1 MLYAYRQRKQ
11 NLPKNRLM
19 EKAVNLV
26 VIGGSWGGLQASLS
40 ILSGLP
46 ESFPVPVILI
56 LHRLRNFESDLQGLY
71 RKKLSLQVQEV
82 EEKEK
87 IRPGFLYI
95 APSNYHVLIEKD
107 QTFSLDVSEYENYS
121 RPSIDVTFK
130 SASEV
135 YGSSTAGILLS
146 GASKDGSKGLK
157 QIKENGGMVIAQD
170 PEEAEVDTMPLSAI
184 NIMPDCR
191 VMTLKK
197 IHEFL
202 LSVE

>member
-1 MLYAYRQRKQ
+1 
-11 NLPKNRLM
+11 M
-19 EKAVNLV
+19 EQATNIIM
-26 VIGGSWGGLQASLS
+26 IGGSWGGLKASMS

-46 ESFPVPVILI
+46 AGYPFPVILV
-56 LHRLRNFESDLQGLY
+56 LHRLKNFESDLQGIF
-71 RKKLSLQVQEV
+71 RKKLSLQVREI

-87 IRPGFLYI
+87 IIPGCVYI

-130 SASEV
+130 NASEV
-135 YGSSTAGILLS
+135 YGAGTAGILLS
-146 GASKDGSKGLK
+146 GASKDGSQGLK
-157 QIKENGGMVIAQD
+157 QIQEKGGMALVQD

-184 NIMPDCR
+184 SLIPECR
-191 VMTLKK
+191 VMTLDK

-202 LSVE
+202 LSLR

>member
-1 MLYAYRQRKQ
+1 MKQ
-11 NLPKNRLM
+11 
-19 EKAVNLV
+19 AVNLV
-26 VIGGSWGGLQASLS
+26 VIGGSWGGLRASLS

-46 ESFPVPVILI
+46 AGFPVPVILV
-56 LHRLRNFESDLQGLY
+56 LHRLRNFESDLQGLF

-87 IRPGFLYI
+87 IRPGCVYI

-135 YGSSTAGILLS
+135 FGPSTAGILLS
-146 GASKDGSKGLK
+146 GASKDGSQGLK
-157 QIKENGGMVIAQD
+157 QIKEKGGMAFVQE
-170 PEEAEVDTMPLSAI
+170 PKEAEVDTMPLSAL

-191 VMTLKK
+191 VLTLKK

-202 LSVE
+202 FSLR